1 MLALGI
7 TLVAWFFVALT
18 ESNLDAAIG
27 PLPLGTYLG
36 ALVGMEAMAGA
47 GPGAAE
53 PSSVEYGVGM
63 LELAGRTP
71 PTFSPPLEGEGW
83 LAVNGC
89 CGPEGVHRSAVL
101 AVNGVLYDSQRF
113 AIDWM
118 RLNEDG
124 QLVVGDPSKTEN
136 YVGYGAKVMATAD
149 GVVVGTLD
157 ELEDNVPGQLSD
169 PNSIT
174 IETVDGNHV
183 IIDHGNGL
191 YSFYAH
197 PRKAALR
204 SRSET
209 KSRLGTNWVCWAT
222 PATPVRRTYTS
233 KEWSD
238 PRRQDRTGFR
248 TFSTRSC

>member
-1 MLALGI
+1 MLVTMLALGI

-157 ELEDNVPGQLSD
+157 ELEDNVPGQLPD

-222 PATPVRRTYTS
+222 PATPVRRTCTS
-233 KEWSD
+233 K
-238 PRRQDRTGFR
+238 
-248 TFSTRSC
+248 